1 MKQASTIIDVRPAY
15 QGVKSIIA
23 KVEMR
28 RRGIRFLPRQA
39 LKHVLSRVS
48 NAVTNP
54 FDLN

>member
-1 MKQASTIIDVRPAY
+1 MKQAATIIDVRPAY

-28 RRGIRFLPRQA
+28 RRGVRFLPRQA
-39 LKHVLSRVS
+39 LKHILSRAS